1 MVDIPPNA
9 RLLQA
14 NAKMIELYVLIVQ
27 EGVFSIT
34 GVNPLQAKHVK
45 YDRIY
50 EEADSTKAVFE
61 EIQFA
66 RGLAIIDYIQ
76 AVRQLEKFKKKDL
89 FKSLIQKS
97 AVGFEKAH
105 ELDGIEQCLVQARRL
120 LDKKH
125 KTKFDDE
132 KDIKSFI
139 SRI

>member
-61 EIQFA
+61 EI
-66 RGLAIIDYIQ
+66 
-76 AVRQLEKFKKKDL
+76 
-89 FKSLIQKS
+89 
-97 AVGFEKAH
+97 
-105 ELDGIEQCLVQARRL
+105 
-120 LDKKH
+120 
-125 KTKFDDE
+125 
-132 KDIKSFI
+132 
-139 SRI
+139 